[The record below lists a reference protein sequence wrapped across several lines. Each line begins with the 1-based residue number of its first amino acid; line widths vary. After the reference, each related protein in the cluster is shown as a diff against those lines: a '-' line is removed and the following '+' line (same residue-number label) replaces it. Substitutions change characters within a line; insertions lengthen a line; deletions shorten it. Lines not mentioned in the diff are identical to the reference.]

1 MKKTD
6 RILAT
11 LAMFLVIVAIL
22 ITSFQIA
29 IYGDPEYKFYQR
41 LYEKYTVTDA
51 LNMEMEDV
59 MEVTEYMMAY
69 LIGEE
74 EELSIVTDVDGQTQD
89 FFNEQDRLHML
100 DVKNLFLGGL
110 KLRTYLLIAVAVLLI
125 VLLVKKADLK
135 EVIVNAYGTA
145 FKIFLGILLFLAV
158 AFTVDFTACFT
169 IFLEFFF
176 TNDLWLFDAATDYMI
191 RMLPEGFF
199 ASMVVRIVTIFVGIL
214 LAILLLI
221 LAWKR
226 KEKKK

>member
-145 FKIFLGILLFLAV
+145 FMIFLGILVFLAV

-169 IFLEFFF
+169 IFHEIFF

-221 LAWKR
+221 SAWKR

>member
-100 DVKNLFLGGL
+100 DVKNLFLG
-110 KLRTYLLIAVAVLLI
+110 
-125 VLLVKKADLK
+125 
-135 EVIVNAYGTA
+135 
-145 FKIFLGILLFLAV
+145 
-158 AFTVDFTACFT
+158 
-169 IFLEFFF
+169 
-176 TNDLWLFDAATDYMI
+176 
-191 RMLPEGFF
+191 
-199 ASMVVRIVTIFVGIL
+199 
-214 LAILLLI
+214 
-221 LAWKR
+221 
-226 KEKKK
+226 

>member
-135 EVIVNAYGTA
+135 EVVVNAYGTA

-169 IFLEFFF
+169 IFHEIFF